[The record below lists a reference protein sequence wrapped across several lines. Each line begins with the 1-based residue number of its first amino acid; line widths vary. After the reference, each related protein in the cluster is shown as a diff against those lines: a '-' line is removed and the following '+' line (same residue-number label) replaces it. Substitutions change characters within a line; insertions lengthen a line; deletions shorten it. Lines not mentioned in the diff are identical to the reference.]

1 MKKGSVLYI
10 GNDFAKKSNYQST
23 METLSSL
30 LTAEGYD
37 IVKSSNKK
45 NQFFRLIAMCFAVIK
60 HRKIAYVLIDTFS
73 TSAFYYALLTS
84 QISRLFGKKYI
95 PILHGGNLPS
105 RLKKSPYLSNLI
117 FKNSFKNIAPS
128 NYLKTAFEKEGFKV
142 VYIPNTIEIENYKF
156 KERKQFEPKLLWVR
170 AFADIYNPSLAV
182 EVVRV
187 LKEDYPQIQLCM
199 VGPVKDDS
207 FLIVNQLIKDYNLE
221 ENIEITGVL
230 PKEEWHKKS
239 TKFDVFINTT
249 NVDNTPVSVIEAMA
263 LGLPVVTTNVA
274 GIPYLI
280 KNKIDGVLVDKNN
293 PQQMAEAIKNIIE
306 NPDVNLAINARKKA
320 ENFAW
325 KEVRKKWLETLK

>member
-1 MKKGSVLYI
+1 MKKRKILYI

-30 LTAEGYD
+30 LTVEGYE

-45 NQFFRLIAMCFAVIK
+45 NQLFRLIAMCFAVVK
-60 HRKIAYVLIDTFS
+60 NRKADYVLIDTFS
-73 TSAFYYALLTS
+73 TSAFYYVLLTS
-84 QISRLFGKKYI
+84 QTARLLGRNYI

-105 RLKKSPYLSNLI
+105 RLKKTPYLSKLI

-142 VYIPNTIEIENYKF
+142 AYIPNTIEIEGYSF
-156 KERKQFEPKLLWVR
+156 KERKQFEPKFLWVR

-182 EVVRV
+182 EVVRI
-187 LKEDYPQIQLCM
+187 LKEDYPKVQLCM
-199 VGPVKDDS
+199 VGPTKDDS
-207 FLIVNQLIKDYNLE
+207 FSVVNKLIKNYNLE

-239 TKFDVFINTT
+239 VYFDIFINTT

-263 LGLPVVTTNVA
+263 LGLPVVTTNVG

-280 KNKIDGVLVDKNN
+280 NNKVDGVLVDKNN
-293 PQQMAEAIKNIIE
+293 PLQMAEAIKNIIE
-306 NPDVNLAINARKKA
+306 NPDVNLAMNARKKA
-320 ENFAW
+320 ESFAW
-325 KEVRKKWLETLK
+325 KEVRKKWLEILK